1 VQQPEENEI
10 DEKNQDTPVVLP
22 TGAEVAEAAL
32 MEDLDSDP
40 TPQVSGS
47 RMRLGVV
54 MTLLGGMAW
63 GFSGTCSKFLME
75 TYGIDPLWLV
85 SVRQLFASFIFLGVS
100 FARNRH
106 FVSEIVANRSDVAR
120 ILVAALCGTMLNS
133 ISYLKAVDA
142 TDSGTATVLQTLSIV
157 IVLAYVCITL
167 RRPPRKRELLGMVLA
182 LGGTILIATH
192 GDFSGIHMPA
202 DGLFWGLMCA
212 VGAAIMGVVAKPVL
226 ARYGSLPVNG
236 VQMLVVGVVMS
247 LFVQPWNNIPALDL
261 KGIIF
266 LIITVVVGTFCA
278 YAFYFKGVSILGA
291 YKAGLLGTIE
301 PVTAT
306 VASVL
311 WLGAA
316 FSGAELIG
324 FAMIIVMVFLTS

>member
-1 VQQPEENEI
+1 MQQEEERTDNE
-10 DEKNQDTPVVLP
+10 PVVLP

-32 MEDLDSDP
+32 MEDLDKNP
-40 TPQVSGS
+40 TPEVKGS
-47 RMRLGVV
+47 RLRLGVA

-75 TYGIDPLWLV
+75 TYGVDPLWLV
-85 SVRQLFASFIFLGVS
+85 AVRQLFASFIFLAVS
-100 FARNRH
+100 FARNRN
-106 FVSEIVANRSDVAR
+106 FLGEIVADKRSVAR

-157 IVLAYVCITL
+157 IVLAYVCISL
-167 RRPPRKRELLGMVLA
+167 RRPPRKRELLGMALA
-182 LGGTILIATH
+182 LGGTLLIATH
-192 GDFSGIHMPA
+192 GDFSGLHMPA

-212 VGAAIMGVVAKPVL
+212 AGAAVMSIVAKPVL

-236 VQMLVVGVVMS
+236 VQMLVVGVV
-247 LFVQPWNNIPALDL
+247 LAIFVQPWNNIPSLDL
-261 KGIIF
+261 EGIIF
-266 LIITVVVGTFCA
+266 LIITIVVGTFCA
-278 YAFYFKGVSILGA
+278 YALYFKGVGILGA

-311 WLGAA
+311 WLGAS